1 MSSQGKKFS
10 YLDETTGQWINSPVS
25 REDLAVLFTEG
36 RINSHTLIIN
46 IQTALRQGPNIMGS
60 QSISYSQLSNTDVT
74 FDPEPETFLARRAE
88 TQTTIF
94 SGPNNSG
101 KTFFLKHL
109 YSFIGHTGYLVACN
123 RFSHIDVLNSRER
136 QESEHI
142 NRYNNFIYTFES
154 AHMNTENNDLSL
166 DQILTGLSDRQ
177 RAKLFM
183 TAGNLL
189 GNKFEM
195 VRTDPSNSFSP
206 FYVSM
211 DGENLRYGSSG
222 TRLLIT
228 LLGILLDEQ
237 FSTILLDEPE
247 IGLSPRIQTRLAS
260 FLYDADQRKKF
271 CPHIKHLYV
280 ATHSHIFLDR
290 NNYSNNF
297 VVTKDGKQISARPI
311 DSTSHLHQLQF
322 NMLGN
327 ELESLF
333 LPSAIV
339 IVEGES
345 DVTFL
350 NKVLEL
356 HLPGKRVA
364 MVCAHG
370 EGEILR
376 KLNFFKEAFGDV
388 ASSIYRSRL
397 FVVLDKQISTSLNRM
412 ANKGVLDGNIVTLSK
427 NGIEHYYPKKL
438 LARAFHCDEKDV
450 NKISLESDSID
461 FRECRYSKNELA
473 KWMARELTIVHQL
486 DQEVQFFIEKL
497 KNATLSP

>member
-1 MSSQGKKFS
+1 MSNQRKEFV
-10 YLDETTGQWINSPVS
+10 YLDETTNEWINSPVS
-25 REDLAVLFTEG
+25 RDDMAALFIEG
-36 RINSHTLIIN
+36 KINSHTPIIN
-46 IQTALRQGPNIMGS
+46 IRTALRRGPNIDGS
-60 QSISYSQLSNTDVT
+60 QSILYSQLSNNDVT
-74 FDPEPETFLARRAE
+74 FDPEPEAFLALRAG

-109 YSFIGHTGYLVACN
+109 YSFIGHNGYLVACN

-166 DQILTGLSDRQ
+166 DQILTGLTDRQ
-177 RAKLFM
+177 RTKLFR
-183 TAGNLL
+183 TAGDLL

-206 FYVSM
+206 FFVSM

-247 IGLSPRIQTRLAS
+247 IGLSPRIQTRLAR
-260 FLYDADQRKKF
+260 FLYDADQRADF

-311 DSTSHLHQLQF
+311 EATSHLHQLQF

-370 EGEILR
+370 EGEIR
-376 KLNFFKEAFGDV
+376 HKLNFFKQAFGDV

-397 FVVLDKQISTSLNRM
+397 FVVLDKQISTSLDRM
-412 ANKGVLDGNIVTLSK
+412 ANQGVLVENIVTLSK
-427 NGIEHYYPKKL
+427 NGVEYYYPKKL
-438 LARAFHCDEKDV
+438 LANAFHCDEMDV
-450 NKISLESDSID
+450 SKISLESDPID
-461 FRECRYSKNELA
+461 FRECRYSKKELA
-473 KWMARELTIVHQL
+473 KLMAKELTIAHRL
-486 DQEVQFFIEKL
+486 EQEIQFFIDKL
-497 KNATLSP
+497 KAACI

>member
-25 REDLAVLFTEG
+25 RDDLDFLYTEG
-36 RINSHTLIIN
+36 RINDYTLIVN
-46 IQTALRQGPNIMGS
+46 IQTAQRQGPIMGP
-60 QSISYSQLSNTDVT
+60 QGIPYSQLSRTDVT
-74 FDPEPETFLARRAE
+74 FDPEPETFLSLRAGS
-88 TQTTIF
+88 QTTIF

-109 YSFIGHTGYLVACN
+109 YSFIGHTGFLVACN

-142 NRYNNFIYTFES
+142 NRYRNFIHTFES
-154 AHMNTENNDLSL
+154 ARMNMENNELSL
-166 DQILTGLSDRQ
+166 DQILTGLTDRQ
-177 RAKLFM
+177 RDKLFK
-183 TAGNLL
+183 TAGDLL
-189 GNKFEM
+189 GNKFDM

-206 FYVSM
+206 FFVSM

-237 FSTILLDEPE
+237 FSIILLDEPE
-247 IGLSPRIQTRLAS
+247 IGLSPRIQTQLAS
-260 FLYDADQRKKF
+260 FLYDADQRKNF

-297 VVTKDGKQISARPI
+297 VVTKNDKQISARPI

-370 EGEILR
+370 EGEVLR
-376 KLNFFKEAFGDV
+376 KLHFFKEAFGDV
-388 ASSIYRSRL
+388 ASSIYRNRL
-397 FVVLDKQISTSLNRM
+397 FVVLDKQNSTSLRRM
-412 ANKGVLDGNIVTLSK
+412 ADKGVLDENIITLSK
-427 NGIEHYYPKKL
+427 NGIEYYYPKKL
-438 LARAFHCDEKDV
+438 LASAFHCDEKDV
-450 NKISLESDSID
+450 SNISLESDTIN
-461 FRECRYSKNELA
+461 FNGCRHSKKELA
-473 KWMARELTIVHQL
+473 TLMAKELTIVHQL
-486 DQEVQFFIEKL
+486 DQEVQSFIDKL